1 MTKEQALQILK
12 AALDNSI
19 QKGIA
24 SNMQEANMIAI
35 AYQTIVNEL
44 SKKDMA

>member
-12 AALDNSI
+12 VALDNSI

-24 SNMQEANMIAI
+24 TNMQEANMIAM
-35 AYQTIVNEL
+35 AFQTIMNEL
-44 SKKDMA
+44 NKSA

>member
-12 AALDNSI
+12 VALDNSI

-24 SNMQEANMIAI
+24 NNMQEANMIAM
-35 AYQTIVNEL
+35 AFQTIVTEL
-44 SKKDMA
+44 SKQEVA

>member
-12 AALDNSI
+12 VALDNSI

-24 SNMQEANMIAI
+24 ANMQEASMIAM
-35 AYQTIVNEL
+35 AFQTIMTEINK
-44 SKKDMA
+44 SA